1 MPGGGL
7 IEKLRGRLRATG
19 RLLDGYR
26 DSDE

>member
-19 RLLDGYR
+19 RHLDGYR